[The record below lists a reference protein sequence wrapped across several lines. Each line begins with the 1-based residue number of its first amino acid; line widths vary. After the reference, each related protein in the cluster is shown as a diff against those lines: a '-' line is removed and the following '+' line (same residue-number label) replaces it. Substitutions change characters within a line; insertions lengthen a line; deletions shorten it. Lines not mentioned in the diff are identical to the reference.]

1 MAPWLQKMTPR
12 APGYHFDGQIEAFL
26 VSFLLILGDLFGHCP
41 PEARER
47 LQLVTL
53 VPKLMRFGLLQIRF
67 QSNRAQMAS
76 KPRGHHRTIS
86 AFEANA

>member
-1 MAPWLQKMTPR
+1 MTPWASKNDPR

-53 VPKLMRFGLLQIRF
+53 VAKVMRFGLL
-67 QSNRAQMAS
+67 
-76 KPRGHHRTIS
+76 
-86 AFEANA
+86 